1 MARICAWV
9 LAIGMAGLVHEAWA
23 QAVAASEWHRGTTLA
38 GFVGAA
44 SPASGTD
51 VAAGLALGWE
61 LTPHFTLE
69 GRGMWFDAGPGADAL
84 AAVLGAR
91 IPLVAAR
98 PVVPFASAGVGV
110 YRATFDAASYQR
122 RLMGMMSGPGRFP
135 ARAFDDFA
143 VALGGGADIFL
154 ARHLALRP
162 DLTVLLVTT
171 RSDTRAVPVYGLQL
185 AYHFESHP
193 ITPAGGSTAGARR
206 AR

>member
-1 MARICAWV
+1 MCVDGRHR
-9 LAIGMAGLVHEAWA
+9 GGGLCSRGTGADGRD
-23 QAVAASEWHRGTTLA
+23 VAPGTTLA

-51 VAAGLALGWE
+51 AAAGVALGWE

-69 GRGMWFDAGPGADAL
+69 GRGMWLDAGPGAGAFAAL
-84 AAVLGAR
+84 FGTR
-91 IPLVAAR
+91 FPLLATR

-110 YRATFDAASYQR
+110 YRATFDAASSGVPAFYQR
-122 RLMGMMSGPGRFP
+122 RMMGMMSGTGQFASRT
-135 ARAFDDFA
+135 FDDFA
-143 VALGGGADIFL
+143 VGLGGGADIFL

-162 DLTVLLVTT
+162 DVTVLMVTT

-193 ITPAGGSTAGARR
+193 VTPGARR
-206 AR
+206 PR